1 MVQHIVSWNYA
12 DGFSDDE
19 NKANAQRVKCELEAL
34 KDMIEGIVELTV
46 HTDILP
52 SGNKDIVLYS
62 LFENVDYLNDYQIHP
77 EHQRVSAYVGT
88 VVKNRVCVDYVV

>member
-19 NKANAQRVKCELEAL
+19 NRTNAQKVKYELEAL
-34 KDMIEGIVELTV
+34 GPVIDGIIELKVY
-46 HTDILP
+46 TDILP

-62 LFENVDYLNDYQIHP
+62 LFESVDCLNNYQVHP
-77 EHQRVSAYVGT
+77 EHKRVSAYVGT
-88 VVKNRVCVDYVV
+88 VMKNRSCIDFVI